1 MRTGGEQQDERP
13 ADGGA
18 TIAGDDHPAAA
29 AGSPRWWWIALA
41 GIVLVGLVLRLW
53 GIRWGLPFGYNLDER
68 SHFVPRA
75 VEYFRGSS
83 LDPDY
88 QLNPSGLIEWIAA
101 GLWLGHWS
109 SDGIVKAWATD
120 PADVWTIARVA
131 SALLSTAGIALLYAA
146 GARLFDRRVGLLAAA
161 ILATAFLPTHYGHLA
176 LNDAPSLAPTGLALF
191 GIAGIVRYGR
201 RRDYL
206 VAGIAIGIAVGF
218 KYNAAFVLLPMGTAA
233 VIHALG
239 WRPGD
244 LRGTLPAG
252 AAPAAGGS
260 DPEGARDEGAATR
273 AARGGF
279 ALPHW
284 RPALLGLVVAA
295 IGAAVAF
302 FLCDPYAILRPG
314 FFVDEVQH
322 LSEYT
327 KGGLLLG
334 ETQSSGYRYYGWS
347 LLWGFGLLPLLLAV
361 VGGLRLLKAER
372 WQALLLIPA
381 PLLFFAYVG
390 SQGRYFARY
399 GMPVYPILAL
409 LAAAGGVWLG
419 SWLLRRLNVR
429 GAGLRLGLGVAAAV
443 VVVAQGLIWTV
454 HNDVVL
460 SREDTRSVARDWM
473 VKNVPA
479 GSTIVVEPMMP
490 KEWYADGARLPNP
503 KSRVGYRWNRLVR
516 TGADKAELIRRYP
529 RLKAKIN
536 RRADFANNG
545 YTLFPGLLNFYR
557 EKGACWIVSGSMQ
570 SGRVMNNP
578 ARVPEAARYYRA
590 LDRQADVAF
599 QIAPFDGPS
608 AKHYFQY
615 DLAFNFGP
623 LRYER
628 PGPSVRVYRLRRCT
642 PRIADPAARAR

>member
-1 MRTGGEQQDERP
+1 MRTGGEDQDDRP
-13 ADGGA
+13 ADDA
-18 TIAGDDHPAAA
+18 PAAA
-29 AGSPRWWWIALA
+29 QAAGGSPRWWWIGLA
-41 GIVLVGLVLRLW
+41 AIVLLGLVLRLW

-88 QLNPSGLIEWIAA
+88 QLNPSGLIEWIAGA
-101 GLWLGHWS
+101 LWLLHWS

-120 PADVWTIARVA
+120 PSDVWTIARVA

-161 ILATAFLPTHYGHLA
+161 IMATAFLPTHYGHLA

-191 GIAGIVRYGR
+191 AIAGIVRFGR

-206 VAGIAIGIAVGF
+206 LAGVAIGAAVGF

-244 LRGTLPAG
+244 LRGTQ
-252 AAPAAGGS
+252 
-260 DPEGARDEGAATR
+260 PEGVAAD
-273 AARGGF
+273 AERGDGF

-284 RPALLGLVVAA
+284 RPALLGLVVA
-295 IGAAVAF
+295 GAAAVVAF
-302 FLCDPYAILRPG
+302 FVCDPYAILRPG
-314 FFVDEVQH
+314 FFVDEVRH
-322 LSEYT
+322 LSDYT

-334 ETQSSGYRYYGWS
+334 ETQTSGYRYYGWS
-347 LLWGFGLLPLLLAV
+347 LVWGFGLLPLLLAV
-361 VGGLRLLKAER
+361 VGGLRLIRAER
-372 WQALLLIPA
+372 WQALVLIPA

-409 LAAAGGVWLG
+409 LAAAGGVWLA
-419 SWLLRRLNVR
+419 SWALRRLNVR
-429 GAGLRLGLGVAAAV
+429 APGLRLGLGVAAAV
-443 VVVAQGLIWTV
+443 VVVAQGLVWTV
-454 HNDVVL
+454 HNGIVL

-473 VKNVPA
+473 VRNVPA

-503 KSRVGYRWNRLVR
+503 KSREGYRWNRLVR

-529 RLKAKIN
+529 ELRAKIN

-545 YTLFPGLLNFYR
+545 YTLFPGLLDFYR

-578 ARVPEAARYYRA
+578 ARVPEAVRYYRA
-590 LDRQADVAF
+590 LDRQADLAF
-599 QIAPFDGPS
+599 QSVPFDGPE

-615 DLAFNFGP
+615 DMAFNFGQ

-642 PRIADPAARAR
+642 PRIADPTSRSR